1 MNKKIIVVIV
11 LALSLFLYLTFTFRV
26 HESKTA
32 LKTAL
37 GKIVQVDYK
46 PGLHYR
52 IPIYHTITTF
62 DTRILTLDTSP
73 ERVLTSEK
81 KNVLVDYFV
90 KWRIID
96 TKNYYLKTQGD
107 TRRAMSLL
115 SEFSRRTLLDEFGK
129 RTVQEVI
136 SGERLELMDDVK
148 KQTNIQALDYGIE
161 IVDVR
166 VKKVDFP
173 SEVNQSVFERMEKE
187 RATVATSF
195 RSEGQ
200 EQAKF
205 IRADAD
211 RQKAV
216 ILATARS
223 QSEKIRGDG
232 DAVATKTYADA
243 YSQDSDFYAFY
254 RSLEAYR
261 GSFTSKSDIMVLQ
274 PDSEF
279 FKFFK

>member
-1 MNKKIIVVIV
+1 MNKKIIAVILLV
-11 LALSLFLYLTFTFRV
+11 LLLFLYLALTFRV
-26 HESKTA
+26 YETQTA

-46 PGLHYR
+46 PGLHFR
-52 IPIYHTITTF
+52 VPLYHKIIFF

-81 KNVLVDYFV
+81 KNVIVDYFV
-90 KWRIID
+90 KWRIVD
-96 TKNYYLKTQGD
+96 TKNYYLTTQGN

-115 SEFSRRTLLDEFGK
+115 SEFSRRNLLDEFGK

-136 SGERLELMDDVK
+136 SGERLELMKEVK
-148 KQTNIQALDYGIE
+148 NQTNIKSADYGIE

-173 SEVNQSVFERMEKE
+173 PEVNQSVFERMEKE
-187 RATVATSF
+187 RATVATAF

-211 RQKAV
+211 RQNAV
-216 ILATARS
+216 ILATARAE
-223 QSEKIRGDG
+223 SEVIRGEG
-232 DAVATKTYADA
+232 DAIATKTYADA
-243 YSQDSDFYAFY
+243 YNKDAKFYAFY
-254 RSLEAYR
+254 RSLAAYR
-261 GSFTSKSDIMVLQ
+261 KSFNKPQDIMVLE
-274 PDSEF
+274 PDSQFFNF
-279 FKFFK
+279 FK